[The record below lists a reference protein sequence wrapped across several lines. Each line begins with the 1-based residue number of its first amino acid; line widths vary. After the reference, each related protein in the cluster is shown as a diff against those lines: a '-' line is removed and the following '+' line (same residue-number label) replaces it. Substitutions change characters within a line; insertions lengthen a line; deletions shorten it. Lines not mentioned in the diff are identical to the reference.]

1 MYDVLS
7 SRLNFNGHTMQFSR
21 YLYMQHLRTTFGVTL
36 VIVGIVW
43 LFQTIRLLELVI
55 NRGAAFLDFVLM
67 SLAVIPLWI
76 TIALPIGAFIAANWV
91 FHRILADREL
101 TVMQAI
107 GQSPFQIGR
116 AAIYAGCTISVLL
129 AVNSVFVLP
138 ASFSTYKELQFKIR
152 NNIPAI
158 MLQEN
163 VFIDIVDGMTILIG
177 EHEGNGVARDVFIHD
192 TRNPTRIVTVTAE
205 SGKFT
210 TSDGVP
216 ALVLYNGQRAEMTET
231 SDNAAMLMFDSHTM
245 AINTSGNNKAERMP
259 IDMNEDSI
267 TNLLDPEK
275 SPNEAYYTERR
286 VEGHYRIASPL
297 LALALVLMTTS
308 IMLYGQIRRDLWLR
322 RAILNICLG
331 IGLIVFLV
339 TSRSIS
345 VTTPLFIPLIY
356 VSVAMPIVLS
366 LWSLL
371 RNGHLPTPM
380 ADEHI
385 GASA

>member
-1 MYDVLS
+1 
-7 SRLNFNGHTMQFSR
+7 MQFSR

-138 ASFSTYKELQFKIR
+138 ASFSSYKELQFKVR

-210 TSDGVP
+210 TSDGLP
-216 ALVLYNGQRAEMTET
+216 ALVLYNGQRAEMTES
-231 SDNAAMLMFDSHTM
+231 SDNSAMLMFDSHTM
-245 AINTSGNNKAERMP
+245 AINTSGNNKTERMS

-275 SPNEAYYTERR
+275 SPNEAYYNERR

-356 VSVAMPIVLS
+356 VSVVMPIALS

-371 RNGHLPTPM
+371 RNGHLPTPV

>member
-1 MYDVLS
+1 M
-7 SRLNFNGHTMQFSR
+7 RLNFNGHTMQFSR

-67 SLAVIPLWI
+67 SLAVVPLWI

-116 AAIYAGCTISVLL
+116 AAIYAGFTVSVLL
-129 AVNSVFVLP
+129 VINSVFILP
-138 ASFSTYKELQFKIR
+138 TSFSIYKELQFKIR

-210 TSDGVP
+210 TSDGLP

-231 SDNAAMLMFDSHTM
+231 PDNAAMLMFESHTM
-245 AINTSGNNKAERMP
+245 AINASGNNKAERMP

-275 SPNEAYYTERR
+275 SPNKAYYNERR

-308 IMLYGQIRRDLWLR
+308 IMLFGQIRRDLWLR
-322 RAILNICLG
+322 RALLNIGLG
-331 IGLIVFLV
+331 IGLIVFLI

-345 VTTPLFIPLIY
+345 VTAAQFIPLIY
-356 VSVAMPIVLS
+356 VSVGAPILLS

-385 GASA
+385 GVNA

>member
-1 MYDVLS
+1 
-7 SRLNFNGHTMQFSR
+7 
-21 YLYMQHLRTTFGVTL
+21 MQHLRTTFGVTL

-67 SLAVIPLWI
+67 SLAGVPLWI

-116 AAIYAGCTISVLL
+116 AAIYAGFTVSVLL
-129 AVNSVFVLP
+129 VINSVFILP
-138 ASFSTYKELQFKIR
+138 TSFSIYKELQFKIR

-210 TSDGVP
+210 TSDGLP
-216 ALVLYNGQRAEMTET
+216 ALILYNGQRAEMTET
-231 SDNAAMLMFDSHTM
+231 SDNAAMLMFESHTM
-245 AINTSGNNKAERMP
+245 AINASGNNKAERMP

-275 SPNEAYYTERR
+275 SPNKAYYNERR

-308 IMLYGQIRRDLWLR
+308 IMLFGQIRRDLWLR
-322 RAILNICLG
+322 RALLNIGLG
-331 IGLIVFLV
+331 IGLIVFLI

-345 VTTPLFIPLIY
+345 VTAAQFIPLIY
-356 VSVAMPIVLS
+356 VSVGAPILLS

-385 GASA
+385 GVNA